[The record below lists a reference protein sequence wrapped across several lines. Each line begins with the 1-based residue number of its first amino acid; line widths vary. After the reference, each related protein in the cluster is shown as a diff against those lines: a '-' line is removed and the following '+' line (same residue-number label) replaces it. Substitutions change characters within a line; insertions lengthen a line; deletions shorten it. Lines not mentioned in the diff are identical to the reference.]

1 MRQPIFL
8 LTALSCMVISAGFF
22 SRENIVI
29 GLVTAGVGVFYI
41 ARVVLEARGQRQQVA
56 ESETQPVPTNTETA
70 ELRAELE
77 LVLQQSR
84 GRMKFTRSLCIL
96 LAGIAALAFIAFD
109 NLALALGICPFAIG
123 AGFLFYRNAQAVQ
136 LLETNL

>member
-22 SRENIVI
+22 SRGNLVV
-29 GLVTAGVGVFYI
+29 GLITAGVGVFYI
-41 ARVVLEARGQRQQVA
+41 ARVVLGARTQRQQA
-56 ESETQPVPTNTETA
+56 TGREAQPVPTDAETA

-77 LVLQQSR
+77 TVLQQSR

-123 AGFLFYRNAQAVQ
+123 AGYLFYRNAQAVQ
-136 LLETNL
+136 LLEANL